1 MTRDDFLTRL
11 ADFRAAVH
19 TTYDSEDG
27 LHRARL
33 DQFDTALTTAGMAI
47 AHLADEEI
55 RHRHNPKAHAK
66 AIGTY
71 VRED

>member
-1 MTRDDFLTRL
+1 MTRDDFTTRL
-11 ADFRAAVH
+11 SDFRAAVH
-19 TTYDSEDG
+19 ATYDSEDG

-33 DQFDTALTTAGMAI
+33 EQLDNALATAGMAI
-47 AHLADEEI
+47 THLADEEV

-66 AIGTY
+66 ATGTY